1 MQKEL
6 WKLAV
11 SGMKKRKRNS
21 LLLFGVLVIAFF
33 FFHSRAFSCGKHER
47 I

>member
-11 SGMKKRKRNS
+11 QGMKKRKRNS
-21 LLLFGVLVIAFF
+21 LLLFGVLVIAFSF
-33 FFHSRAFSCGKHER
+33 AIVGLSRLKA
-47 I
+47 